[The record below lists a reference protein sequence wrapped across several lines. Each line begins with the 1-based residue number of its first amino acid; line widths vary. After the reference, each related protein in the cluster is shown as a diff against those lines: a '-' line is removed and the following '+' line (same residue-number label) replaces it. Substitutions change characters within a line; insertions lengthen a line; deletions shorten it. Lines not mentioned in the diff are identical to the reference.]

1 MNGKINLSENYF
13 SKNKLKRGKSWKCFI
28 CAEKI
33 TDKGIKNDGD
43 ISEEQRSQIEVA
55 PNVQIWDK
63 SGISL

>member
-1 MNGKINLSENYF
+1 MKIISVKINWKGE
-13 SKNKLKRGKSWKCFI
+13 KSWKCFI

-33 TDKGIKNDGD
+33 IDKGIKNDGD